1 MSLLILD
8 PEQNQFFD
16 DNGYLLLKGFYSP
29 AEMEQMRCELH
40 RLVTEIEHRP
50 KNVKYSFMDAP
61 EGYAPDPFNPH
72 NIVGMMDQT
81 LASDYW
87 FDQFTEPR
95 IVSVMV
101 DLLGPDLDFHNGKI
115 RNKPP
120 GFVCTQSWH
129 QDWPY
134 ERHTEPDLAAVITY
148 LDPSAFEAGATEVL
162 PGSHLKGEY
171 PHPRKQP
178 HHPRRAHPRRRMRR
192 LGSRAGRRG
201 DHSRSRRPPRRP
213 QLHPAHPPRHHQRV
227 QNRGH
232 HRPMGQF
239 LRLCRLASGPE
250 WPASDAARLPGV
262 MRPQRAPRLDIV
274 INPYY

>member
-1 MSLLILD
+1 
-8 PEQNQFFD
+8 
-16 DNGYLLLKGFYSP
+16 
-29 AEMEQMRCELH
+29 MRCELH

-81 LASDYW
+81 LAGDYW

-120 GFVCTQSWH
+120 GFVCSQSWH

-171 PHPRKQP
+171 PTLENSHTPSPTSTSPPPNASSWK
-178 HHPRRAHPRRRMRR
+178 PRRATWRSSTSSSSTALATTIRR
-192 LGSRAGRRG
+192 A
-201 DHSRSRRPPRRP
+201 
-213 QLHPAHPPRHHQRV
+213 
-227 QNRGH
+227 
-232 HRPMGQF
+232 
-239 LRLCRLASGPE
+239 LATLLST
-250 WPASDAARLPGV
+250 STK
-262 MRPQRAPRLDIV
+262 PQRPSTSGAILAPLPACLWLV
-274 INPYY
+274 AVSL